1 MNCDWKTLRCIIC
14 SSEDEIT
21 KEHLIPEHLG
31 GKITAKFLCRQCNST
46 LGHSVES
53 DILQDPIIRQ
63 ILDNRIAHEVPELAE
78 KMRSRL
84 EYIGHGDHGA
94 VSGYVKRGTFTVKE
108 QTLEDESLVSPFD
121 KSIKHL
127 QTIAAREGRGPLF
140 VSEID
145 LSNLPQ
151 DEIIE
156 AANGLWIR
164 NCKVDTIQPKL
175 KGKVIDP
182 VVPVKI
188 AFEYLALHCGDAIY
202 ENSPQLNSI
211 RHQIANT
218 KILTEGD
225 IRVERLVA
233 QNDRLFHGL
242 AFEGN
247 NPGAQVQIRIFGSL
261 GFRVSFCHLSV
272 QCPRDAY
279 THDLISGKENCNLLT
294 S

>member
-1 MNCDWKTLRCIIC
+1 MNCDWRTLRCIIC
-14 SSEDEIT
+14 GSRNEIT

-31 GKITAKFLCRQCNST
+31 GKFTAKFLCRECNST
-46 LGHSVES
+46 LGHRVES

-63 ILDNRIAHEVPELAE
+63 ILDNRIAREIPELAE

-84 EYIGHGDHGA
+84 EYIGHGDHGT

-108 QTLEDESLVSPFD
+108 QTLEDGSLVSPFN

-140 VSEID
+140 ISESD

-175 KGKVIDP
+175 RGKSD
-182 VVPVKI
+182 
-188 AFEYLALHCGDAIY
+188 
-202 ENSPQLNSI
+202 
-211 RHQIANT
+211 
-218 KILTEGD
+218 
-225 IRVERLVA
+225 
-233 QNDRLFHGL
+233 
-242 AFEGN
+242 
-247 NPGAQVQIRIFGSL
+247 
-261 GFRVSFCHLSV
+261 
-272 QCPRDAY
+272 
-279 THDLISGKENCNLLT
+279 
-294 S
+294 

>member
-1 MNCDWKTLRCIIC
+1 MNCDWKTSRCIIC
-14 SSEDEIT
+14 RSEDEIT

-46 LGHSVES
+46 LGHRVES

-63 ILDNRIAHEVPELAE
+63 KLDNHIVHEIPELAE

-84 EYIGHGDHGA
+84 EYIGHGEQG
-94 VSGYVKRGTFTVKE
+94 VVLGYIKEGTFTVKE
-108 QTLEDESLVSPFD
+108 QTLEDGSLVSPFD

-127 QTIAAREGRGPLF
+127 QTIADREGRGPLLI
-140 VSEID
+140 SDND

-151 DEIIE
+151 DEIVE
-156 AANGLWIR
+156 VANGLWIK
-164 NCKVDTIQPKL
+164 NCTVDTVQPKL
-175 KGKVIDP
+175 NGIVIDP

-188 AFEYLALHCGDAIY
+188 AFEYLALHCGDDIY

-211 RHQIANT
+211 RYQIANT
-218 KILTEGD
+218 KILTDGD
-225 IRVERLVA
+225 LHVERLVA
-233 QNDRLFHGL
+233 QNNRLFHGL

-247 NPGAQVQIRIFGSL
+247 NPGAHVQIRLFGSL
-261 GFRVSFCHLSV
+261 GFRVNFCYLSV
-272 QCPRDAY
+272 QCPRVAY

>member
-1 MNCDWKTLRCIIC
+1 M
-14 SSEDEIT
+14 
-21 KEHLIPEHLG
+21 
-31 GKITAKFLCRQCNST
+31 
-46 LGHSVES
+46 GHRVES

-84 EYIGHGDHGA
+84 DYIGHGEHGA

-108 QTLEDESLVSPFD
+108 QTLEDGSLVSPPY

-127 QTIAAREGRGPLF
+127 QTIIAREGRGPLLL
-140 VSEID
+140 SEID
-145 LSNLPQ
+145 LSNLPE

-156 AANGLWIR
+156 VANGLWIR

-202 ENSPQLNSI
+202 KNSPQLNSI

-247 NPGAQVQIRIFGSL
+247 NPGAQVQIRLFGSL
-261 GFRVSFCHLSV
+261 GFRVCFHYLSL
-272 QCPRDAY
+272 QCPRVAY
-279 THDLISGKENCNLLT
+279 THDLISGTQDCDLLT
-294 S
+294 L